1 MNDHLTDILLTELA
15 TKLGMNKL
23 SFDKEGN
30 CFLLVDDA
38 MPVIL
43 RRQEEN
49 LTIIGQIN
57 MELPD
62 SVDADTLRYLLTT
75 ALNPLNNKVPGIGW
89 HQELGVVAYR
99 ILTVQ
104 HLTAD
109 KLEHKLSEFITWI
122 NEFPTS
128 LSQKNTSQP
137 SYDRRMIYDRV

>member
-30 CFLLVDDA
+30 CFLLVDNTI
-38 MPVIL
+38 PIIL
-43 RRQEEN
+43 RRQEEH
-49 LTIIGQIN
+49 LIIIGQIN
-57 MELPD
+57 MEIPD
-62 SVDADTLRYLLTT
+62 SADASTLRYLLNT
-75 ALNPLNNKVPGIGW
+75 ALNPLNNQMPGIGW

-104 HLTAD
+104 HLTANR
-109 KLEHKLSEFITWI
+109 LEDKLSEFITWV

-128 LSQKNTSQP
+128 LSQKNIPQP